1 MRKNK
6 EISIN
11 ESDKL
16 NDKVVDKVLLAPS
29 IIFQLI
35 S

>member
-6 EISIN
+6 EILIN
-11 ESDKL
+11 ESHKL
-16 NDKVVDKVLLAPS
+16 NDNVVDKVLAPS

>member
-6 EISIN
+6 EILIN
-11 ESDKL
+11 ESHKL
-16 NDKVVDKVLLAPS
+16 NDNVVDKVLLAPS